1 MKAII
6 DGLRYDTER
15 ADPDRTV
22 RGQVDQANEPE
33 DANRT
38 CGWKDDRRMSNV
50 FLRDVDSVVDYTID
64 WSDCLASGESIS
76 SSSWTA
82 SPTSLTVDSSSETT
96 TTATAVVSAGSAG
109 VVYRLTNEIT
119 TDQAR
124 TIQRSVVIRVEE
136 R

>member
-1 MKAII
+1 
-6 DGLRYDTER
+6 
-15 ADPDRTV
+15 
-22 RGQVDQANEPE
+22 
-33 DANRT
+33 
-38 CGWKDDRRMSNV
+38 MSNV
-50 FLRDVDSVVDYTID
+50 FLRDADSVVDYTID
-64 WSDCLASGESIS
+64 WSDCLASGEAIS

-96 TTATAVVSAGSAG
+96 TTTTAVVSSGSAG
-109 VVYRLTNEIT
+109 VVYKLTNEIV